1 MAINSQ
7 FPIPFMKKA
16 SIFLFGSFLL
26 LLLVAGCTTS
36 GTYADLLKT
45 QSIII
50 RDYIK
55 QNDIQLTSTLPA
67 ANAWKSNEYCL
78 TPTGLYYRLLN
89 PGDTTTDSIRAG
101 DRVSVRYLKISIT
114 TPPDTVENTWTTL
127 TAAYPY
133 IMTYR
138 VSDSGT
144 PAAWQEAVSYMK
156 YSGSEAQMIV
166 PGNLGFS
173 AEQSSITPF
182 VHIISIL
189 KVPGQD

>member
-1 MAINSQ
+1 
-7 FPIPFMKKA
+7 MKKA

-50 RDYIK
+50 KDYIK
-55 QNDIQLTSTLPA
+55 QNNIQLTSSLPA
-67 ANAWKSNEYCL
+67 DNAWKSNEYCL

-127 TAAYPY
+127 TSPYPF

-138 VSDSGT
+138 VSGSE
-144 PAAWQEAVSYMK
+144 PSAWQEAVSYMK

-166 PGNLGFS
+166 PGTLGFS
-173 AEQSSITPF
+173 AEQSSITPY
-182 VHIISIL
+182 VHVISIL